1 MACPVTRLEGQDAMN
16 RLGIRTAGFAT
27 ILGSVVALMILG
39 QPATAAVPAP
49 GGAEQPVPIDPSAT
63 AHSRI
68 RSAEQRTHTVPNP
81 LLKELF
87 AEGGD
92 DENDDPTTVSAL
104 CQSFLGHPTPFHA
117 LAPNVDTINHDG
129 VSPVGSAAGCSTP
142 QNETTVA
149 VNPDNPLNIVE
160 GANDYRIFN
169 ARENR
174 IDSSGWA
181 YTSMDGGRTWKDVEL
196 PELDIQTGAT
206 GALSLMDGAGD
217 PAIAF
222 GPHNTVYYS
231 TLVFS
236 RAVVPDT
243 QQDPTGIAVSVSH
256 NGGLTFGDPVII
268 HLDGVNPDGSPT
280 PTSIFNDKE
289 WVTADPRTGTV
300 YVTWT
305 QFTFDADGNF
315 IDSPVVVSA
324 SRDFGRTWSAPRQV
338 SPDMATFTGGITSFG
353 SGSNP
358 RIANDGTLFVAYETS
373 VCQTADCDAPS
384 DHDAVVMAISH
395 DGGQTF
401 TNTEVAL
408 DFDFPFNQDIG
419 NSALTGENFRI
430 NSFPQLAYDPLTD
443 RLWVTWADDRNGQYV
458 NGESVR
464 TNGDAFLAGS
474 RDGVHWTA
482 PATIGS
488 RADEVFSA
496 VAARAG
502 RVAVSFY
509 TRADDPRG
517 VGLDYASVS
526 GSGLGAAHGSIRRI
540 TTQTSDPR
548 VEFPAIG
555 AKSGQVLQGTFIG
568 DYSAVDVGSDFQ
580 LHPSWTDFR
589 GSPSTTL
596 PNQDVNTQSISL
608 MH

>member
-1 MACPVTRLEGQDAMN
+1 MN
-16 RLGIRTAGFAT
+16 RLGIRAAGVAT
-27 ILGSVVALMILG
+27 VLGSVVALMIVG

-49 GGAEQPVPIDPSAT
+49 GGAARPAPVDPTAR
-63 AHSRI
+63 AHSLA
-68 RSAEQRTHTVPNP
+68 RSAEQRTHNVPNP

-87 AEGGD
+87 AGGD
-92 DENDDPTTVSAL
+92 DDENADPTTVSAL
-104 CQSFLGHPTPFHA
+104 CQSFLGHPSPFHG

-129 VSPVGSAAGCSTP
+129 TAPVGSAAGCSTP

-149 VNPDNPLNIVE
+149 VNPGNPRNIVE

-169 ARENR
+169 AREGR

-181 YTSMDGGRTWKDVEL
+181 YTSLDGGRTWKDVEL
-196 PELDIQTGAT
+196 PKLDIQTGGT
-206 GALSLMDGAGD
+206 GALSFMDAAGD

-222 GPHNTVYYS
+222 GPQNTVYYA

-236 RAVVPDT
+236 RAEVPDT
-243 QQDPTGIAVSVSH
+243 QQDPSGIAVSISH
-256 NGGLTFGDPVII
+256 NGGLTFGDPVIV
-268 HLDGVNPDGSPT
+268 HLDGVNPDGTPT

-289 WVTADPRTGTV
+289 WITADPHTGTV

-315 IDSPVVVSA
+315 VDSPVVVSA
-324 SRDFGRTWSAPRQV
+324 SHDFGRTWSPLRQV
-338 SPDMATFTGGITSFG
+338 SPDMSTFTGGITSFG

-358 RIANDGTLFVAYETS
+358 RIGVDGTLYVAYETA
-373 VCQTADCDAPS
+373 VCQTADCDAPT

-395 DGGQTF
+395 NGGRTF

-408 DFDFPFNQDIG
+408 DFDFPFNADIG
-419 NSALTGENFRI
+419 DSSLTGENFRI
-430 NSFPQLAYDPLTD
+430 NSFPQLAYDRLTN
-443 RLWVTWADDRNGQYV
+443 RLWITWADDRDGQYV

-464 TNGDAFLAGS
+464 TNGDAFLVSS
-474 RDGVHWTA
+474 RDGVHWSA
-482 PATIGS
+482 PARIGS
-488 RADEVFSA
+488 RSDEVFSA

-509 TRADDPRG
+509 TRADDPHG
-517 VGLDYASVS
+517 VGLDYAFVS
-526 GSGLGAAHGSIRRI
+526 GNGDNVARASIRRI

-548 VEFPAIG
+548 VEFPVIG
-555 AKSGQVLQGTFIG
+555 AESGQVLQGGFIG
-568 DYSAVDVGSDFQ
+568 DYSAMDVGADFR

-589 GSPSTTL
+589 GSPGTTL

-608 MH
+608 LH

>member
-1 MACPVTRLEGQDAMN
+1 M
-16 RLGIRTAGFAT
+16 
-27 ILGSVVALMILG
+27 ILGSVVALAMLG
-39 QPATAAVPAP
+39 QPAAAAVPAP
-49 GGAEQPVPIDPSAT
+49 GGAAVPAPIDPSGR
-63 AHSRI
+63 AHSLV
-68 RSAEQRTHTVPNP
+68 RSAEQATHTVPNP

-87 AEGGD
+87 ADGD
-92 DENDDPTTVSAL
+92 DDESDDPTAVSAL
-104 CQSFLGHPTPFHA
+104 CQSFLGHPSPFRA
-117 LAPNVDTINHDG
+117 LAPNVDTINGDG
-129 VSPVGSAAGCSTP
+129 VAPVGSAAGCSTP

-149 VNPDNPLNIVE
+149 VNPDNPRNIVE

-196 PELDIQTGAT
+196 PKLNLQTGAT
-206 GALSLMDGAGD
+206 GALAFMDAAGD

-222 GPHNTVYYS
+222 GPHDTVYYS

-236 RAVVPDT
+236 RAEVPET
-243 QQDPTGIAVSVSH
+243 EQGASGIAVSISH
-256 NGGLTFGDPVII
+256 NGGLSFGDPVIV
-268 HLDGVNPDGSPT
+268 HLDGVNPDGTPT
-280 PTSIFNDKE
+280 PSSIFNDKE
-289 WVTADPRTGTV
+289 WITADQRTGTV

-338 SPDMATFTGGITSFG
+338 SPDMSTFTGGITSFG

-358 RIANDGTLFVAYETS
+358 RIGNDGTLYVAYETS
-373 VCQTADCDAPS
+373 VCQTAACDAPT

-395 DGGQTF
+395 DGGRTF

-408 DFDFPFNQDIG
+408 DFDFPFNDDIG

-430 NSFPQLAYDPLTD
+430 NSFPQLAYDQATN
-443 RLWVTWADDRNGQYV
+443 RLWVTWADDSDGRYANGV
-458 NGESVR
+458 SVR
-464 TNGDAFLAGS
+464 TNGDSFLAGS
-474 RDGVHWTA
+474 RDGVHWSA
-482 PATIGS
+482 PVKIGS
-488 RADEVFSA
+488 GSDEVFPA

-509 TRADDPRG
+509 TRADDPHG
-517 VGLDYASVS
+517 VGLDYAFVS
-526 GSGLGAAHGSIRRI
+526 GSGNDVARGPIRRI

-555 AKSGQVLQGTFIG
+555 ADSGQVLQGTFIG
-568 DYSAVDVGSDFQ
+568 DYSAIDIGSD
-580 LHPSWTDFR
+580 LRVHPSWTDFR
-589 GSPSTTL
+589 GSPATTL
-596 PNQDVNTQSISL
+596 PNQDVNTQSIPVR
-608 MH
+608 H

>member
-1 MACPVTRLEGQDAMN
+1 MN
-16 RLGIRTAGFAT
+16 RLGIRTAAFGT
-27 ILGSVVALMILG
+27 ILGSVVALLLLG
-39 QPATAAVPAP
+39 QPAMAAVPAS
-49 GGAEQPVPIDPSAT
+49 GGATRPAPIDPSAS
-63 AHSRI
+63 AHSSTRT
-68 RSAEQRTHTVPNP
+68 AQQPTHTVPNP

-87 AEGGD
+87 ANGD
-92 DENDDPTTVSAL
+92 DDDNDDPTAVTAL
-104 CQSFLGHPTPFHA
+104 CQSFLGHPSPFRA
-117 LAPNVDTINHDG
+117 LSPNVDTINGDG

-149 VNPDNPLNIVE
+149 VNPDNPRNIVE

-169 ARENR
+169 SREDR

-196 PELDIQTGAT
+196 PKLNIQTGAT
-206 GALSLMDGAGD
+206 GALSFMDAAGD

-243 QQDPTGIAVSVSH
+243 QQDATGIAVSISH

-268 HLDGVNPDGSPT
+268 HLDGVNPDGTPT

-289 WVTADPRTGTV
+289 WITADQHTGTV

-338 SPDMATFTGGITSFG
+338 SPDMSTFTGGITSFG

-358 RIANDGTLFVAYETS
+358 RIGVDGTLYVPYETS
-373 VCQTADCDAPS
+373 VCQTAACDAPT
-384 DHDAVVMAISH
+384 DHDAVVMAVSH
-395 DGGQTF
+395 NGGRTF

-408 DFDFPFNQDIG
+408 DFDFPFNEDIE

-430 NSFPQLAYDPLTD
+430 NSFPQLAYDPVTN
-443 RLWVTWADDRNGQYV
+443 RLWVTWADDRDGKYV

-464 TNGDAFLAGS
+464 TNGDAFLVSS
-474 RDGVHWTA
+474 RDGVHWSA
-482 PATIGS
+482 PAKIGS
-488 RADEVFSA
+488 SADEVFSA

-509 TRADDPRG
+509 TRADDRNG
-517 VGLDYASVS
+517 VGLDYAFVS
-526 GSGLGAAHGSIRRI
+526 GNGDNAARGPIRRI

-548 VEFPAIG
+548 VEFPVIG
-555 AKSGQVLQGTFIG
+555 AESGQVLQGGFIG
-568 DYSAVDVGSDFQ
+568 DYSAIDVGSDFQ

-589 GSPSTTL
+589 GSPGTTL

-608 MH
+608 LH